1 MLAESFWSEADINLV
16 TSEAKE
22 GALGCSVFT
31 LPEQHF
37 GVHATQHWAV

>member
-1 MLAESFWSEADINLV
+1 MLAESFWPEADTNLV

-22 GALGCSVFT
+22 GALGHPGLT

-37 GVHATQHWAV
+37 DVHAVQHWAV